1 MLSRVFIDRPIF
13 AWVLA
18 IIVMLGGIGAIM
30 SLPIAQYPDVAPPQV
45 TIRATFPG
53 ANAQT
58 IQNSVTQVVE
68 QSLTGIDGLIY
79 FSSSSSSRGSVNIT
93 VTFEKGTDPDIAQ
106 VQVQNQ
112 VQQTL
117 SRLPQQ
123 VQQQGLVVRKS
134 NPDNLLIVGVYDETD
149 KLTNQDV
156 SDYLVSNLQDP
167 LGRIPGIGDSNVFG
181 AQYAMRIW
189 LNPNKLASYQ
199 LIPSDVTTAIQA
211 QNTEVAAGELGGQP
225 QPDTQMLNATV
236 TAQSRLQTP
245 EQFANIILKTTND
258 SAVVKLRDV
267 ARIELGAQSYST
279 NGYINGRP
287 GIGVG
292 IQQLPGSNA
301 LTTAK
306 AVQEQIAEAAKDFP
320 PDARATV
327 SSAPGLAGT
336 RVTSLKPPTRVRS
349 IVPFGVP
356 STTV

>member
-79 FSSSSSSRGSVNIT
+79 FSSSSSSRGSVTIT

-117 SRLPQQ
+117 SRLPSQ

-189 LNPNKLASYQ
+189 LDPNKLASFQ

-211 QNTEVAAGELGGQP
+211 QNAEVAAGELGGQP

-258 SAVVKLRDV
+258 GATVKLRDV
-267 ARIELGAQSYST
+267 ARIELGAE
-279 NGYINGRP
+279 N
-287 GIGVG
+287 
-292 IQQLPGSNA
+292 
-301 LTTAK
+301 
-306 AVQEQIAEAAKDFP
+306 
-320 PDARATV
+320 
-327 SSAPGLAGT
+327 
-336 RVTSLKPPTRVRS
+336 
-349 IVPFGVP
+349 
-356 STTV
+356 

>member
-45 TIRATFPG
+45 TVRASFPG

-267 ARIELGAQSYST
+267 ARIEL
-279 NGYINGRP
+279 R
-287 GIGVG
+287 
-292 IQQLPGSNA
+292 A
-301 LTTAK
+301 L
-306 AVQEQIAEAAKDFP
+306 
-320 PDARATV
+320 
-327 SSAPGLAGT
+327 
-336 RVTSLKPPTRVRS
+336 
-349 IVPFGVP
+349 
-356 STTV
+356 

>member
-79 FSSSSSSRGSVNIT
+79 FSSSSSSRGSVTVT

-117 SRLPQQ
+117 SRLPTQ

-245 EQFANIILKTTND
+245 EQFANIILNTTNT
-258 SAVVKLRDV
+258 SATVKLRDV
-267 ARIELGAQSYST
+267 ARIELGAENY
-279 NGYINGRP
+279 
-287 GIGVG
+287 
-292 IQQLPGSNA
+292 NA
-301 LTTAK
+301 R
-306 AVQEQIAEAAKDFP
+306 I
-320 PDARATV
+320 
-327 SSAPGLAGT
+327 
-336 RVTSLKPPTRVRS
+336 RVNAH
-349 IVPFGVP
+349 
-356 STTV
+356 